1 MRNRVSVVRCGEAP
15 RHRDVQ
21 LSSSP
26 SSSLLAWLANVSS
39 VTADS
44 RPRCRRVWHSAEVLA
59 QAGRQAGR
67 QASRA
72 SSRPRFLPSFL
83 RHSRTTYSPRS
94 PSHATTPP
102 PSSAPAGRGGGRAAA
117 RSPDTLTKG
126 QARTIVSNSLTSAG
140 ECATAGSLRVP
151 FFFSFPSCS
160 TCSATRSNEYTFRL

>member
-1 MRNRVSVVRCGEAP
+1 MKP
-15 RHRDVQ
+15 RDTGTYNFLRRR
-21 LSSSP
+21 LP
-26 SSSLLAWLANVSS
+26 RSSLGWRTCPQSQLILARVAAAFGTAQKFWL
-39 VTADS
+39 
-44 RPRCRRVWHSAEVLA
+44 E
-59 QAGRQAGR
+59 QAGR